1 MAYFGGTYESAKS
14 DERVEFQK
22 MLKFARQ
29 KKAVTHIIVYSY
41 DRFSRTGA
49 NGAYISDQLKKQG
62 IATLSAT
69 QEVDVDTAAG
79 SFQQN
84 LYYMFSQFD
93 NELRRDK
100 TITGMKE
107 KLRKG
112 YWFGHVPLGY
122 INLNPGRGK
131 EQNIVSNEDGKLI
144 GLAFKWKAREG
155 LTYSEISKK
164 LKKMGLIIRDKRLSD
179 IFRNP
184 FYCGLITHKLI
195 SGEVI
200 VGKHEG
206 VVSKELFLKVNK
218 LLTTNQNGYSR
229 DEENLPLKQFVKSAD
244 CGTPYTGYIV
254 RKKNL
259 YYYKNNRIGSKEN
272 RNAKVMHNKFV
283 DLLKNYEL
291 ADKKYIPAI
300 TDGMLFTFK
309 SIFEDQIK
317 QSKKQKEK
325 LIEVNAKL
333 DRLEERFVFEEI
345 SNEQYIKFKVKLEQS
360 KSEIEEK
367 MVDASFNLSNL
378 DLAIDKSLQFALN
391 LSDLWVSGGLDE
403 KRTIQQMIFPSGILF
418 DFKNDCYRTTRVNN
432 FFSIIPLISI
442 SCKGKRKGT
451 TQLLNQVSLSVAPRR
466 LELRSIV

>member
-1 MAYFGGTYESAKS
+1 M
-14 DERVEFQK
+14 EFQK

-283 DLLKNYEL
+283 DLLKIMSL
-291 ADKKYIPAI
+291 QI
-300 TDGMLFTFK
+300 K
-309 SIFEDQIK
+309 SISLQLLMECCSLLSQYSKIK
-317 QSKKQKEK
+317 LNNPKSKK
-325 LIEVNAKL
+325 
-333 DRLEERFVFEEI
+333 
-345 SNEQYIKFKVKLEQS
+345 
-360 KSEIEEK
+360 KS
-367 MVDASFNLSNL
+367 
-378 DLAIDKSLQFALN
+378 
-391 LSDLWVSGGLDE
+391 
-403 KRTIQQMIFPSGILF
+403 
-418 DFKNDCYRTTRVNN
+418 
-432 FFSIIPLISI
+432 
-442 SCKGKRKGT
+442 
-451 TQLLNQVSLSVAPRR
+451 
-466 LELRSIV
+466 